1 MTNRALPLTA
11 AVALLWLSGA
21 PLAQVAPAP
30 AQPDRAAVLKAA
42 TDIMR
47 QARYCALITLGDEG
61 HPQARAVDAFLPE
74 DNLVVW
80 IATNVQ
86 TRKVAQ
92 IRRDPRVTLYYFAP
106 DGSGYVTLSGKAELV
121 DSPAEKAKRW
131 KEEWSSYYS
140 DKNKGAD
147 YLLVRVT
154 PSRLE
159 VVSYS
164 HGILNDP
171 KTWAPV
177 SLKLP

>member
-74 DNLVVW
+74 DHLVVW
-80 IATNVQ
+80 IATNAQ

-106 DGSGYVTLSGKAELV
+106 DGSGYVTLSGQAELV

-177 SLKLP
+177 ALKLP